1 MIFIYQIQWNR
12 GKSHHRHYRYPQKK
26 VKEDT
31 GEEYKREEIIK
42 FSEDERTIIIGDA
55 GKITAYTQSDGEGK
69 RCFLTLGGEGMKN
82 TTKLNPDLYKENEI
96 KQKMSFDKF
105 DGTYKTW
112 DQEKIKSDIINKL
125 AMENNV
131 DKDVILELFA
141 VD

>member
-1 MIFIYQIQWNR
+1 MYIRYNGTAVNR
-12 GKSHHRHYRYPQKK
+12 ITDIIDIRAK
-26 VKEDT
+26 VKQDVLDN
-31 GEEYKREEIIK
+31 IK

-125 AMENNV
+125 AMKNNA
-131 DKDVILELFA
+131 DKDVILKLFA
-141 VD
+141 AD

>member
-1 MIFIYQIQWNR
+1 MYIRYNGTAVNR
-12 GKSHHRHYRYPQKK
+12 ITDIIDIRAK
-26 VKEDT
+26 VKQDVLDN
-31 GEEYKREEIIK
+31 IQ
-42 FSEDERTIIIGDA
+42 FSEDGRTVILGDV
-55 GKITAYTQSDGEGK
+55 GQITAYTQSDGEGK
-69 RCFLTLGGEGMKN
+69 FCFLTLGGEGMKN
-82 TTKLNPDLYKENEI
+82 TTRLNPDLYKENEI

-131 DKDVILELFA
+131 DKDVILNLFA